1 MDLQLA
7 NRAAISPAPLAAA
20 SKPHAVRGREQR
32 RFPRVVLL
40 AIAVV
45 AVLAAAGPHQ
55 VRAQLWQRAWRPEQR
70 TLDVRDPQGLPP
82 TPLPV
87 SEPGTVRR
95 PGDQAVVQQLSLD
108 AAIQMSLARSQ
119 VVRLLTGVNA
129 TTSGRTIFD
138 VAVANTAIDE
148 EQAKFDP
155 RLTVGNK
162 WLKVDRPGEFLV
174 GTPQVVD
181 TFHTDSYEF
190 GMGLKK
196 LVSTGGEAT
205 LDVTTNP
212 TRSGRYGFV
221 NDPMVPQ
228 LVQSATPT
236 VALGF
241 TQPLLAGAGI
251 ATNLASVVLA
261 RIETE
266 RSYFQLKDSVQE
278 LVRGT
283 IEAYW
288 QLVFARTDLWAR
300 QQQVEQAQ
308 VAVRFTEARVRAQI
322 SNAAELAQARLTLA
336 NFRATLIGA
345 EANVLQ
351 REAALRNLLGLPP
364 SDGSVLVPVTP
375 PIREPFEPDWLRL
388 IEMAERQR
396 PDLVELK
403 LILEADEQSLLLA
416 QNQALPKLDAVGTY
430 RWNGIEGVLSD
441 GTTFQSGP
449 GQFTEWDLGINFSV
463 PLGLR
468 QARASTRRRELI
480 IARDRMNLQQGLHA
494 AVHSLALNVRAI
506 DQAYEQF
513 LAYQEAREAA
523 RLNLEQQLAQYRS
536 DRVIFLNVLQ
546 AITDWGNTI
555 SAEANALLQFNT
567 QLANLERQSGA
578 ILETHGVT
586 FLEERFASVSPIG
599 RWHSGAYYPRSLPP
613 TPNSERYPA
622 GDAPAEQSFD
632 LRPPPTLRAR

>member
-1 MDLQLA
+1 MDLQTA
-7 NRAAISPAPLAAA
+7 NRAAVPPASVAFVGCLAVLLVALG
-20 SKPHAVRGREQR
+20 SVE
-32 RFPRVVLL
+32 PRV
-40 AIAVV
+40 A
-45 AVLAAAGPHQ
+45 
-55 VRAQLWQRAWRPEQR
+55 RAQLWQRAWRPEQR
-70 TLDVRDPQGLPP
+70 TLDVRDPDTLPAMP
-82 TPLPV
+82 FPAEQP
-87 SEPGTVRR
+87 STVRR
-95 PGDQAVVQQLSLD
+95 PDEQPLVRQLSLD

-119 VVRLLTGVNA
+119 VVRVLTGIAA

-155 RLTVGNK
+155 KLTIENE
-162 WLKVDRPGEFLV
+162 WLQGDQPSYNPAALPPVIEGF
-174 GTPQVVD
+174 Q
-181 TFHTDSYEF
+181 TDSYRF
-190 GMGLKK
+190 RTGLSK
-196 LVSTGGEAT
+196 LVATGGVGA

-212 TRSGRYGFV
+212 TGFGGTAFR
-221 NDPMVPQ
+221 NDPLLPQ
-228 LVQSATPT
+228 PVRTATPS
-236 VALGF
+236 LQLSF

-251 ATNLASVVLA
+251 SPNLASIVLA

-266 RSYFQLKDSVQE
+266 RSYFQLKDSMQE

-322 SNAAELAQARLTLA
+322 SNAAELAQAKLTLA

-345 EANVLQ
+345 QANVLQ

-364 SDGSVLVPVTP
+364 SDGVVLVPVTP
-375 PIREPFEPDWLRL
+375 PARDPFEPDWLRL

-403 LILEADEQSLLLA
+403 LILEADEQALLLA
-416 QNQALPKLDAVGTY
+416 QNQALPKLDAFALY
-430 RWNGIEGVLSD
+430 RWNGLD
-441 GTTFQSGP
+441 GELPDGSNFSSGP
-449 GQFTEWDLGINFSV
+449 GQFTEWSLGINFSV

-468 QARASTRRRELI
+468 QARAATRRRELL
-480 IARDRMNLQQGLHA
+480 IARDRMNLEQGLHA
-494 AVHSLALNVRAI
+494 AVHALALNVRAI
-506 DQAYEQF
+506 DQAYEQY
-513 LAYQEAREAA
+513 LAFEEAREAA

-586 FLEERFASVSPIG
+586 FLEERFASVGPIG
-599 RWHSGAYYPRSLPP
+599 RWHSSAYYPRSLPAA
-613 TPNSERYPA
+613 PNAERYPA
-622 GDAPAEQSFD
+622 GTAPAEQSFD

>member
-1 MDLQLA
+1 MDLELA
-7 NRAAISPAPLAAA
+7 NLAWF
-20 SKPHAVRGREQR
+20 S
-32 RFPRVVLL
+32 
-40 AIAVV
+40 
-45 AVLAAAGPHQ
+45 AAGARRDVALIAILSVLWWAIQPEQ
-55 VRAQLWQRAWRPEQR
+55 AKAQLWQRAWRPEQR
-70 TLDVRDPQGLPP
+70 TLDVREPESLPY
-82 TPLPV
+82 TPLP
-87 SEPGTVRR
+87 SGLPGTVRR
-95 PGDQAVVQQLSLD
+95 PGETPSVQQLSLD

-119 VVRLLTGVNA
+119 VVRLLTGVTA
-129 TTSGRTIFD
+129 STSGRTIFD

-155 RLTVGNK
+155 KLTIENE
-162 WLKVDRPGEFLV
+162 WLRGDQPGYNPAALPPVIEGF
-174 GTPQVVD
+174 Q
-181 TFHTDSYEF
+181 TDSYRF
-190 GMGLKK
+190 RTGLSK
-196 LVSTGGEAT
+196 LVATGGVGS

-212 TRSGRYGFV
+212 TRFGGNGFR
-221 NDPMVPQ
+221 NDPLLPQ
-228 LVQSATPT
+228 PVQEAKPAVQLS
-236 VALGF
+236 F

-251 ATNLASVVLA
+251 SPNLASVVLA

-266 RSYFQLKDSVQE
+266 RSYFQLKDAMQE

-288 QLVFARTDLWAR
+288 QLVFARTDQWAR

-364 SDGSVLVPVTP
+364 ADGSVLVPVTP
-375 PIREPFEPDWLRL
+375 PTREPFEPDWLRL

-403 LILEADEQSLLLA
+403 LILEADEQALLLA
-416 QNQALPKLDAVGTY
+416 RNQALPQLDAFARY
-430 RWNGIEGVLSD
+430 RWNGLEGELPD
-441 GTTFQSGP
+441 GSVVRSEP
-449 GQFTEWDLGINFSV
+449 GQFTEWSLGINFSV

-468 QARASTRRRELI
+468 QARASTRRRELL
-480 IARDRMNLQQGLHA
+480 IARDRMNLEQGLHS
-494 AVHSLALNVRAI
+494 AVHGLALNVRAI
-506 DQAYEQF
+506 DQAFEQY
-513 LAYQEAREAA
+513 LAFQEAREAA

-536 DRVIFLNVLQ
+536 ERVIFLNVLQ

-586 FLEERFASVSPIG
+586 FFEERYASVGPLG
-599 RWHSGAYYPRSLPP
+599 RWHSEAYYPRSLPAAS
-613 TPNSERYPA
+613 NAERYRA
-622 GDAPAEQSFD
+622 GNVPAEQSFD
-632 LRPPPTLRAR
+632 LRPPPTLRAQ

>member
-1 MDLQLA
+1 M
-7 NRAAISPAPLAAA
+7 LAAVLVGLWLAFVPDPA
-20 SKPHAVRGREQR
+20 SG
-32 RFPRVVLL
+32 
-40 AIAVV
+40 
-45 AVLAAAGPHQ
+45 
-55 VRAQLWQRAWRPEQR
+55 QLWQRAWRPEQR
-70 TLDVRDPQGLPP
+70 TLDVRDPATLPP
-82 TPLPV
+82 TPFPADI
-87 SEPGTVRR
+87 PGTVRR
-95 PGDQAVVQQLSLD
+95 PGEPLSVQQVSLD

-119 VVRLLTGVNA
+119 VVRLLTGVTA
-129 TTSGRTIFD
+129 STSGRTIFD

-155 RLTVGNK
+155 KFTVNHE
-162 WLKVDRPGEFLV
+162 WLQGDQPSYNPNALPPVIEGF
-174 GTPQVVD
+174 Q
-181 TFHTDSYEF
+181 TDSYRLQA
-190 GMGLKK
+190 GLSK
-196 LVSTGGEAT
+196 LVATGGVGA

-212 TRSGRYGFV
+212 TRFGGNGFR
-221 NDPMVPQ
+221 NDPLRPQ
-228 LVQSATPT
+228 PT
-236 VALGF
+236 LEANPSLQLSF

-251 ATNLASVVLA
+251 SPNLASIVLA

-266 RSYFQLKDSVQE
+266 RSYFQLKDAMQE

-288 QLVFARTDLWAR
+288 QLVFARTDMWAR

-322 SNAAELAQARLTLA
+322 SNSAELAQARLTLA

-364 SDGSVLVPVTP
+364 ADGSVLVPITP
-375 PIREPFEPDWLRL
+375 PTREAFMPDWLRL

-403 LILEADEQSLLLA
+403 LILDADEQALLLER
-416 QNQALPKLDAVGTY
+416 NQALQQLDAFALY
-430 RWNGIEGVLSD
+430 RWNGLEGELPD
-441 GTTFQSGP
+441 GTAIRSGP
-449 GQFTEWDLGINFSV
+449 GQFTEWSLGINFSV

-468 QARASTRRRELI
+468 QARATTRRRELL
-480 IARDRMNLQQGLHA
+480 IARDRMNLEQGLHA
-494 AVHSLALNVRAI
+494 AVHALALNVRAI
-506 DQAYEQF
+506 DQAYEQY
-513 LAYQEAREAA
+513 LAFQEAREAA

-555 SAEANALLQFNT
+555 SAEANSLLQFNT

-586 FLEERFASVSPIG
+586 FLEERYGSVGPLG
-599 RWHSGAYYPRSLPP
+599 RWHSEAYYPRSLPVA
-613 TPNSERYPA
+613 PNAERYPA
-622 GDAPAEQSFD
+622 GETPAEQSFD
-632 LRPPPTLRAR
+632 LRPPPTLRVASPSTLRCGTPVSR

>member
-1 MDLQLA
+1 
-7 NRAAISPAPLAAA
+7 
-20 SKPHAVRGREQR
+20 VR
-32 RFPRVVLL
+32 V
-40 AIAVV
+40 
-45 AVLAAAGPHQ
+45 
-55 VRAQLWQRAWRPEQR
+55 
-70 TLDVRDPQGLPP
+70 
-82 TPLPV
+82 
-87 SEPGTVRR
+87 
-95 PGDQAVVQQLSLD
+95 
-108 AAIQMSLARSQ
+108 
-119 VVRLLTGVNA
+119 LTGIAA

-155 RLTVGNK
+155 KLTIENE
-162 WLKVDRPGEFLV
+162 WLQGDQPSYNPAALPPVIEGF
-174 GTPQVVD
+174 Q
-181 TFHTDSYEF
+181 TDSYRF
-190 GMGLKK
+190 RTGLSK
-196 LVSTGGEAT
+196 LVATGGVGA

-212 TRSGRYGFV
+212 TGVGGTAFR
-221 NDPMVPQ
+221 NDPLLPQ
-228 LVQSATPT
+228 PERTATPS
-236 VALGF
+236 LQLSF

-251 ATNLASVVLA
+251 SPNLASIVLA

-266 RSYFQLKDSVQE
+266 RSYFQLKDSMQE

-322 SNAAELAQARLTLA
+322 SNAAELAQAKLTLA

-345 EANVLQ
+345 QANVLQ

-364 SDGSVLVPVTP
+364 SDGVVLVPVTP
-375 PIREPFEPDWLRL
+375 PARDPFEPDWLRL

-403 LILEADEQSLLLA
+403 LILEADEQALLLA
-416 QNQALPKLDAVGTY
+416 QNQALPKLDAFALY
-430 RWNGIEGVLSD
+430 RWNGLD
-441 GTTFQSGP
+441 GELPDGSNFSSGP
-449 GQFTEWDLGINFSV
+449 GQFTEWSLGINFSV

-468 QARASTRRRELI
+468 QARAATRRRELL
-480 IARDRMNLQQGLHA
+480 IARDRMNLEQGLHA
-494 AVHSLALNVRAI
+494 AVHALALNVRAI
-506 DQAYEQF
+506 DQAYEQY
-513 LAYQEAREAA
+513 LAFEEAREAA

-586 FLEERFASVSPIG
+586 FLEERFASVGPIG
-599 RWHSGAYYPRSLPP
+599 RWHSNAYYPRSLPAA
-613 TPNSERYPA
+613 PNAERYPA
-622 GDAPAEQSFD
+622 GTAPAEQSFD